1 MGCKP
6 APMLANIWLSQFDN
20 TIKGDGDIYFRYM
33 DDCLA
38 DILEEEEMNQL
49 NLINSL
55 HPNLN
60 FTIET
65 VKKSSD
71 KDDEGEIG
79 SIIFLDMKLIQKTDG
94 TVDSEWFT
102 KPTDTGT
109 VMNWNSIAPM
119 KYKRNLVSGFVNRIW
134 SATTT
139 YDAFMRGC
147 EKAKVILSKNQF
159 PQSWIDFNFHRV
171 IEKVHHR
178 RSHPRDTLDKMVK
191 S

>member
-1 MGCKP
+1 MNK
-6 APMLANIWLSQFDN
+6 LSIIN
-20 TIKGDGDIYFRYM
+20 T
-33 DDCLA
+33 
-38 DILEEEEMNQL
+38 
-49 NLINSL
+49 L

-60 FTIET
+60 FTFET
-65 VKKSSD
+65 IKKSCEKHED
-71 KDDEGEIG
+71 GEIG
-79 SIIFLDMKLIQKTDG
+79 SINFLDMELIHKADG
-94 TVDSEWFT
+94 PVDSEWLT

-159 PQSWIDFNFHRV
+159 PQSCIDFNFHRV

-178 RSHPRDTLDKMVK
+178 RSHPRDTLDKNGKKLTFQQENDTESRMQTVFFYNTGV
-191 S
+191 